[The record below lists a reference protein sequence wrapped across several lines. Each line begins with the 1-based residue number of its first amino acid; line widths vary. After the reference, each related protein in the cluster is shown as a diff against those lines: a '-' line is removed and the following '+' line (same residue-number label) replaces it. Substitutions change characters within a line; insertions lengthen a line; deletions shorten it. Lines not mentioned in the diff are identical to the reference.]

1 MTRASTLLA
10 TAALLAALAPAAA
23 AAPAAPAAVRA
34 TLPNGLTVILQPSS
48 RLPLVDFQV
57 VVRAGAVNDPV
68 GKDGLAH
75 LTAELLTQG
84 AGKRSAKQLAD
95 DIEFVG
101 GDLTASAGAEA
112 FTVSCEVLRKDYAT
126 GLELFRDCIVSPTF
140 AAEEFSRKQ
149 DEALG
154 EIASNR
160 NEPSVIAE
168 QAFNEYLWGPSP
180 LGRPAIGREKSVR
193 ALVREDVA
201 DFHRRFV
208 APNRATLVIVGDI
221 DPAKTLADIQAA
233 FATWPRSTEPLRDPY
248 ASPAQ
253 VRGLQIRVVDKPEAT
268 QAQIRLGC
276 IAFPRNHPDWF
287 PVQLANTILGDGFT
301 SRLVNS
307 VRVEKGLTYSIG
319 SSFRTY
325 RAAGAFRVSTFTRN
339 EKLRPCMD
347 AVLAEVGKLASE
359 GPTQAEFDKAR
370 NYLMGQYPLGLQ
382 APDDL
387 AGEIATNE
395 FYGLDPEFIENY
407 DANVKAVTMDD
418 CRRVLKQYFCVN
430 DLRIVV
436 VTQGAIAKQALDD
449 LGTVEVR
456 PIE

>member
-1 MTRASTLLA
+1 MKRVPGFLA
-10 TAALLAALAPAAA
+10 AAALAAAI
-23 AAPAAPAAVRA
+23 APAAPAATSAPAATRT

-48 RLPLVDFQV
+48 RLPLVDFQL

-68 GKDGLAH
+68 GKDGLAS

-84 AGKRSAKQLAD
+84 AGKRTAKQLAD

-101 GDLTASAGAEA
+101 GDLSASAGAEA
-112 FTVSCEVLRKDYAT
+112 FTVSCEVLKKDFAT
-126 GLELFRDCIVSPTF
+126 GLELFRDVVVSPTF
-140 AAEEFSRKQ
+140 AAEEFARKK

-168 QAFNEYLWGPSP
+168 QEFNAFLWGPLP
-180 LGRPAIGREKSVR
+180 LGRPAIGREKSVQ
-193 ALVREDVA
+193 ALARDDVA

-208 APNRATLVIVGDI
+208 APNRATLVVVGDL
-221 DPAKTLADIQAA
+221 DPAGALAAIQAA
-233 FATWPRSTEPLRDPY
+233 FAAWPRSAEPLRDPY
-248 ASPAQ
+248 AAPGQ
-253 VRGLQIRVVDKPEAT
+253 VRGRQIRVIDKPEAT

-287 PVQLANTILGDGFT
+287 PVQVVNTILGDGFT

-325 RAAGAFRVSTFTRN
+325 RAAGAFRIGTFTRN

-347 AVLAEVGKLASE
+347 AVLAEVGKLVAE
-359 GPTQAEFDKAR
+359 GPTPAEFEKSR
-370 NYLMGQYPLGLQ
+370 NYLMSQYPLGLQ

-395 FYGLDPEFIENY
+395 FYGLDPKFIENY
-407 DANVKAVTMDD
+407 NANVRAVTMDD
-418 CRRVLKQYFCVN
+418 CRRVLKQYFCTD

-436 VTQGAIAKQALDD
+436 VTQAGVATKALEGLGA
-449 LGTVEVR
+449 VEVR